1 MLLVAGL
8 SGAQA
13 KEMKIAADAN
23 ADAGLVL
30 KEGLSIKAVKHLI
43 EAAGDVPLGVFVKGM
58 SEEET
63 NELVSLGCDFL
74 VFDIKA
80 PGAVLHREEAGRILM
95 IEPSLDLGL
104 ARAINGLGVD
114 SVLLNVGGGPF
125 IAVEHLLVCRRFV
138 ELLETP
144 VMIALPASV
153 TKGEL
158 TGIWQA
164 GVDAVV
170 SPQSPS
176 AEALAEL
183 KAMMGDLPNVARG
196 RRAKVDVRLPH
207 YGGGVTGEEDEDEE
221 DEEDEDI

>member
-13 KEMKIAADAN
+13 KEMKIAADAK

-30 KEGLSIKAVKHLI
+30 REGLSNKSIKHLI
-43 EAAGDVPLGVFVKGM
+43 EAAGDVPLGASVKGM
-58 SEEET
+58 SEDET

-80 PGAVLHREEAGRILM
+80 PSAVVRNEEAGRILM

-114 SVLLNVGGGPF
+114 GVLLNVGGGSPF
-125 IAVEHLLVCRRFV
+125 VTVEHLLVCRRFV
-138 ELLETP
+138 DLLETP
-144 VMIALPASV
+144 VMMALPALV
-153 TKGEL
+153 TMAEL

-164 GVDAVV
+164 GVDGVV
-170 SPQSPS
+170 APPSPA
-176 AEALAEL
+176 AEALPEL
-183 KAMMGDLPNVARG
+183 RAMIGDLPKGARG
-196 RRAKVDVRLPH
+196 RRARVDVRLPH
-207 YGGGVTGEEDEDEE
+207 YGGGGADEE
-221 DEEDEDI
+221 DEEAEEDEDI